1 VADPS
6 QGADGQSPDGRRRR
20 RPPIAGSA
28 RSHAARAGRWPVA
41 HPFSSAPPARPEVVA
56 LDVIELRGIGRSFDI
71 AGSPLVALDGVDLRI
86 AEREVVAIVGPNGCG
101 KSTLLRV
108 ICGLLAPDH
117 GTVRIFGSEVAG
129 VDPRVGLVFQEPRL
143 LPWRTMLDNVALP
156 LELAGLA
163 RSQRELRAREAL
175 ELTELAGFED
185 LWPHQLSG
193 GMAQR
198 AALARALVPGP
209 RVLLLD
215 EPFSALDAMT
225 REHLDDELLALWDRT
240 GTTIVLVTHSIPEAV
255 YLADRVLVMSPR
267 PGRVVAEIPVAAERP
282 RRLGAAA
289 ATFSSAADAVRVALL
304 AGGAG
309 VDGVDVGLGMNAP
322 SGSSA

>member
-1 VADPS
+1 M
-6 QGADGQSPDGRRRR
+6 
-20 RPPIAGSA
+20 
-28 RSHAARAGRWPVA
+28 ARAGRWPVA
-41 HPFSSAPPARPEVVA
+41 HPFSSAPPVRPEVAA

-71 AGSPLVALDGVDLRI
+71 AGTPLVALDGVDLRVT
-86 AEREVVAIVGPNGCG
+86 EREVVAIVGPNGCG

-108 ICGLLAPDH
+108 ICGLLAPDR
-117 GTVRIFGSEVAG
+117 GTVRTFGSDVAG

-143 LPWRTMLDNVALP
+143 LPWRTVLDNVALP
-156 LELAGLA
+156 LELAGVG
-163 RSQRELRAREAL
+163 RGQRVPRAREAL

-198 AALARALVPGP
+198 AALARALAPGP
-209 RVLLLD
+209 QVLLLD

-240 GTTIVLVTHSIPEAV
+240 GTTIMLVTHSIPEAV

-267 PGRVVAEIPVAAERP
+267 PGRILAEIPVAADRP
-282 RRLGAAA
+282 RQLGGADA
-289 ATFSSAADAVRVALL
+289 ATFSSAAEAVRAALVAGD
-304 AGGAG
+304 AGVVVGAG
-309 VDGVDVGLGMNAP
+309 IDARPKVA
-322 SGSSA
+322 A